1 MSLFLMS
8 SLLISSAFR
17 SLTGSQK
24 RFKSIWC
31 LAVKAWRSR
40 PGLRIGARIEK
51 SAPRQKEEHPS
62 GDKFGGGEAHVLTR
76 TEWLFYSK
84 NKTEKARAL
93 PLSEKNTLIHP
104 LQRFQSGILY

>member
-1 MSLFLMS
+1 MANPTVSEIENIFQE
-8 SLLISSAFR
+8 LIAKGWQR
-17 SLTGSQK
+17 L
-24 RFKSIWC
+24 RR
-31 LAVKAWRSR
+31 WRRLRR
-40 PGLRIGARIEK
+40 PGLRIWARIEK

-76 TEWLFYSK
+76 TECLFYSK

-93 PLSEKNTLIHP
+93 PPSEQNTLIHP